1 MRPRCISIIEGP
13 DNRRIIYLRY
23 AGEFVVLI
31 TGIKKDAE
39 QMKNSLA
46 EFLRSNCG
54 LELNKDKTSISI
66 VNTREGFIFLGA
78 ECKRR
83 DTDSVYNSRKG
94 QKITRRSAPRL
105 AVDAPIKRIMG
116 MFIKF
121 GYARR
126 NHKNKIIARGITNII
141 HLDHGMI
148 ISSFNRKIIGI
159 LNAYSFAGNFSLM
172 AKLV

>member
-1 MRPRCISIIEGP
+1 MRQIPKFIIEDP
-13 DNRRIIYLRY
+13 DYRRIIYLRY
-23 AGEFVVLI
+23 ADDFVVLI
-31 TGIKKDAE
+31 TGSKKDAE
-39 QMKNSLA
+39 QMKNSMA

-54 LELNKDKTSISI
+54 LELNMDKTSI

-83 DTDSVYNSRKG
+83 DTDSVYNSFG
-94 QKITRRSAPRL
+94 HKITRRSALRL
-105 AVDAPIKRIMG
+105 AVDAPIKRIMEKL
-116 MFIKF
+116 IKF

-126 NHKNKIIARGITNII
+126 NHKNIVIAKGITNII
-141 HLDHGMI
+141 HLDHGLI
-148 ISSFNRKIIGI
+148 ISFFNSKIIGI